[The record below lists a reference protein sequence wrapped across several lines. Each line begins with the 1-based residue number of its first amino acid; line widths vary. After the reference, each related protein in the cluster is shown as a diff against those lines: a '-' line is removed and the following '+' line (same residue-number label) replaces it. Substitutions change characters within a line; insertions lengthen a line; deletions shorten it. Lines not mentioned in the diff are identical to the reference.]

1 MYRSPR
7 RFSVSPSLAEVSRKS
22 SLERKG
28 RSRLGDRVKVGVP
41 NKRQRG
47 RARIYVSAVKSWIL
61 RLADYGTWS
70 ANVQCNH
77 PIAGS
82 VITEVPEGDARNY
95 GMEAHRCMESW
106 KLESSRNRMLTKR
119 LFAAWYEINLPNVG
133 LKRRWIRSVHRR
145 PCATVLWRDFR
156 LLN

>member
-61 RLADYGTWS
+61 RLADYGT
-70 ANVQCNH
+70 
-77 PIAGS
+77 
-82 VITEVPEGDARNY
+82 
-95 GMEAHRCMESW
+95 
-106 KLESSRNRMLTKR
+106 
-119 LFAAWYEINLPNVG
+119 
-133 LKRRWIRSVHRR
+133 
-145 PCATVLWRDFR
+145 
-156 LLN
+156 